1 MVMDMLKWA
10 EFILGGIL
18 CQGGELVKRENR
30 EQNVGRDVDRTSE
43 SENSYLTYF
52 RLSL

>member
-1 MVMDMLKWA
+1 MVMGMVKWA

-30 EQNVGRDVDRTSE
+30 EQNVGRGTEGTSE
-43 SENSYLTYF
+43 SANSHLTYF
-52 RLSL
+52 RLGL